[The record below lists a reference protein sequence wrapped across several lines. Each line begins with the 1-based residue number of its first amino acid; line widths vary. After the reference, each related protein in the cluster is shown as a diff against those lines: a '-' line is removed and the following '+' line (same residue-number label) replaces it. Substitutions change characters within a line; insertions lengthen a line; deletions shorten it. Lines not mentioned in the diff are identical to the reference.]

1 MQNLQVCK
9 STSKFKFQIPTKLW
23 GGKGQLAWRE
33 GEGKFSEI
41 LPFSVFWF
49 FFTMRYINT
58 YWSTIICNYY
68 TVSLKVIRYQ
78 KQLQLNYVQMYKRN
92 KTLESEVGTKF
103 KYLAPLNKYK
113 HLGPQSKYKYLWPL
127 NKYKCLGPQS
137 KYKCF
142 QPKIKHKCLGKGHQN
157 KNKYKYLRL

>member
-23 GGKGQLAWRE
+23 SGKGQLAWRE

-41 LPFSVFWF
+41 LPLSVFWF
-49 FFTMRYINT
+49 FSQCVISILIDQLSSPTA
-58 YWSTIICNYY
+58 

-113 HLGPQSKYKYLWPL
+113 RLGPQRKYKYLGPL

-142 QPKIKHKCLGKGHQN
+142 QPKIKHKCLGQGHQN